1 MELLSRRKQLIKEI
15 ALLALSFIIPFCLL
29 LIVMQVNKVALFDY
43 SGRTI
48 VMMDMKSEYVAYMS
62 NLKYILENGGSSI
75 YSTSKVFGGDY
86 MSIYTFYLASP
97 FNLFIIF
104 CEYEAIP
111 LFFVWSSII
120 KMAFAGLNMYLFIR
134 LTRRFS
140 YSNIIVAIGYGLI
153 SYSFIYMSNYM
164 WLDGVMILPLVILG
178 LHYLKDKKHLWLYP
192 LALGYSLLTSWYIG
206 FMIAVF
212 VVLYFFVLFFTDF
225 KLKNKANYLFLFRF
239 AVFSLLGGFISAVWW
254 FTAFIH
260 LSGTKGITAFP
271 NFYNFSISIFLSG
284 FLENN
289 YESSKL
295 ITQYH
300 SYISMFVGM
309 VPLVFA
315 ITYFFNGKFTLKERL
330 LYLGLFLVYFIC
342 SMNSVLTALLH
353 GGREP
358 TWFPGRYSFVIGF
371 LVCVLAGK
379 SLDEARDFKPIYY
392 LAPLL
397 IGIIS
402 FFIVTKV
409 KHSDRLLYYP
419 LSWVSCVIYFSTILA
434 GVGYSFF
441 NYYTF
446 DNKYLNFIKKYSL
459 AFIVLLVAFE
469 SLSSYR
475 GADKVVSTNAKEG
488 QLTSYETFLRDTSY
502 IDSFNALKNYEK
514 ERDNSPFYRME
525 ATFNRPGNYNNI
537 DNNPMFYNY
546 SGLSNFSSSSKKDV
560 EGYLSKVGFHYNGFF
575 AKYDGGS
582 TYAMNSLLGIKYLVE
597 DKKAAFNIHPYFL
610 DCDTFNKIDV
620 VESKN
625 LNFYKNDYA
634 TTIAFQSDKSGSYF
648 INEGTSISS
657 SYVYWFDKFEYQNS
671 MFKTLDNSIQKDV
684 FYPLNITNIDTSIS
698 YTTDEGGLRIY
709 QNVKSGNTISIT
721 FKVPSEGYN
730 HPLYFSEK
738 DYNGDITYRIDNHK
752 YEINT
757 YWHKGIYSFPDNASH
772 VHTLNIVFNKDYSS
786 IKLRPELYYENID
799 ITKQYMTSAKKDE
812 LVVDKVSSTLT
823 KYIFDGHINLTSLAN
838 KDLVFTIPYEKEIHV
853 KVDGKEVE
861 TYKKYNI
868 FTAID
873 LSGLEIGNHKI
884 SIYYDDGA
892 MKVGYVM
899 AGVGL
904 VLLVPLI
911 IFYDR
916 IENFLFYR
924 KKEEEIAE

>member
-1 MELLSRRKQLIKEI
+1 MELTSKRKQLIKEI

-97 FNLFIIF
+97 FNLFIVF

-111 LFFVWSSII
+111 LFFVWSSIF
-120 KMAFAGLNMYLFIR
+120 KMSFAALNMYLFAR
-134 LTRRFS
+134 LSRRFS
-140 YSNIIVAIGYGLI
+140 YSNIIPAIGYGLI

-206 FMIAVF
+206 FMICVF
-212 VVLYFFVLFFTDF
+212 VVFYFFVLFFNDF
-225 KLKNKANYLFLFRF
+225 KLKNKANYLFLLRF
-239 AVFSLLGGFISAVWW
+239 AVLSLLGGMISAVWW

-260 LSGTKGITAFP
+260 LSGTKGTTAFP
-271 NFYNFSISIFLSG
+271 NFYNFSISMFLSG

-289 YESSKL
+289 YSSPSL

-330 LYLGLFLVYFIC
+330 LYLGLFLVYFVC

-371 LVCVLAGK
+371 LVCVLASK
-379 SLDEARDFKPIYY
+379 SLDEAHELKPIYY
-392 LAPLL
+392 LAPLVM
-397 IGIIS
+397 GIITL
-402 FFIVTKV
+402 FIVAKV

-419 LSWVSCVIYFSTILA
+419 ISVISCVLYFSTILA

-441 NYYTF
+441 SYYTF
-446 DNKYLNFIKKYSL
+446 DNKVLTFIKKYSIGFL
-459 AFIVLLVAFE
+459 ALLVIFE

-475 GADKVVSTNAKEG
+475 GADKVISTNASDA
-488 QLTSYETFLRDTSY
+488 QFTAYSTFLKDTNY
-502 IDSFNALKNYEK
+502 IQSFDALKTYDK
-514 ERDNSPFYRME
+514 ENGNSPFYRME

-546 SGLSNFSSSSKKDV
+546 SGLSNFSSSSKKEV
-560 EGYLSKVGFHYNGFF
+560 ESYLLKVGFHYNGFF

-582 TYAMNSLLGIKYLVE
+582 TYAMNSLFGIKYLVE
-597 DKKAAFNIHPYFL
+597 DHKAAFNIHPYFL
-610 DCDTFNKIDV
+610 DYNTFNKIDIN
-620 VESKN
+620 EPNGLS
-625 LNFYKNDYA
+625 FYQNDYA
-634 TTIAFQSDKSGSYF
+634 TSLAFQSDKTSSHF
-648 INEGTSISS
+648 INEGRSLSD

-671 MFKTLDNSIQKDV
+671 MFRTLDRSLQKDV
-684 FYPLNITNIDTSIS
+684 FYPLRIRRIDTSIP
-698 YTTDEGGLRIY
+698 YTEDEGGLRTY
-709 QNVKSGNTISIT
+709 QNVKSGDTISIA
-721 FKVPSEGYN
+721 FEVPIEGYN
-730 HPLYFSEK
+730 YPLYFSEK
-738 DYNGDITYRIDNHK
+738 DYNGEITYRIDSKK

-757 YWHKGIYSFPDNASH
+757 YWHKGIYSFPDNETH
-772 VHTLNIVFNKDYSS
+772 FHTLDIRFNRDYSS
-786 IKLRPELYYENID
+786 IKLRPELYYENTD
-799 ITKQYMTSAKKDE
+799 ITKEYLTSAKKDE
-812 LVVDKVSSTLT
+812 LVVDKISSTLT
-823 KYIFDGHINLTSLAN
+823 KYIFDGHVDLSSTAN

-861 TYKKYNI
+861 VYKKYNI
-868 FTAID
+868 FSAID
-873 LSGLEIGNHKI
+873 LSSLEVGNHKV

-899 AGVGL
+899 AGVGF
-904 VLLVPLI
+904 VLLVPFVL
-911 IFYDR
+911 FYNR
-916 IENFLFYR
+916 IESFLFYR
-924 KKEEEIAE
+924 RKEEEISE